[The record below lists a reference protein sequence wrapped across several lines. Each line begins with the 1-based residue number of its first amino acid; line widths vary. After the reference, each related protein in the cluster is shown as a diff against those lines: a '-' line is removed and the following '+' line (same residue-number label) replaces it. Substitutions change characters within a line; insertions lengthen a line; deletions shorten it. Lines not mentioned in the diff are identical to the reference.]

1 MSLLRLKALYQTVI
15 LENAQAPHHFGTL
28 PNAKTVTLHNP
39 TCGDEINV
47 QMLIKDDVIDQ
58 IMFTGSGCTISQASA
73 SIMTDVLKGQTV
85 TEAQKRLS
93 DFSDLITGDSLNEA
107 DQHAL
112 GDAAVLATVAEFPTR
127 IKCATLAW
135 HAADQLLTMGD
146 DADDK
151 TK

>member
-15 LENAQAPHHFGTL
+15 LEHAQAPHHFGTV
-28 PNAKTVTLHNP
+28 PDAQTVTLHNP

-47 QMLIKDDVIDQ
+47 QMVIQDHQIKQ
-58 IMFTGSGCTISQASA
+58 IAFTGSGCTISQASA
-73 SIMTDVLKGQTV
+73 SIMTDVLAGQPV
-85 TEAQKRLS
+85 AVAQQRIAN
-93 DFSDLITGDSLNEA
+93 FSTLITGDTLTA
-107 DQHAL
+107 DEQHAL

-146 DADDK
+146 DADGR

>member
-15 LENAQAPHHFGTL
+15 LEHAQAPHHFGTL
-28 PNAKTVTLHNP
+28 PNARTVTLHNP

-47 QMLIKDDVIDQ
+47 QMVINQQ
-58 IMFTGSGCTISQASA
+58 IIEKIAFTGSGCTISQASA
-73 SIMTDVLKGQTV
+73 SIMTDTLQGRTVAAARTQIKNFSTLIMGQPV
-85 TEAQKRLS
+85 S
-93 DFSDLITGDSLNEA
+93 DA

-112 GDAAVLATVAEFPTR
+112 GDAAVLGTVAEFPTR

-146 DADDK
+146 DADGSGK
-151 TK
+151 